1 MEAIVGLFIALIIL
15 GVMGLLIT
23 IVVAFITGIM
33 AGSDKQCKYLY
44 PDGNYRNGWIFPLSL
59 VYDLGYSAYET
70 SKDRQEINKKR
81 FNRE

>member
-1 MEAIVGLFIALIIL
+1 MAAIAGLFLALIII
-15 GVMGLLIT
+15 GVIGLLIT
-23 IVVAFITGIM
+23 TVIAFITGVVN
-33 AGSDKQCKYLY
+33 GSDKQYKYLY
-44 PDGNYRNGWIFPLSL
+44 PDGNYSNGWIFPLSL